1 MGPIVKKIDQ
11 YLKTEGLSQET
22 LLVLENL
29 QKEIKPLERQI
40 VNSSYD
46 QGYTDKERGKRP
58 TWDQYS
64 SKYSD
69 YLSNIKFGQL
79 S

>member
-1 MGPIVKKIDQ
+1 M
-11 YLKTEGLSQET
+11 KTEGLSQET

-46 QGYTDKERGKRP
+46 QGYTDKERGKKP
-58 TWDQYS
+58 VWDQHA
-64 SKYSD
+64 SKYNNYFKTD
-69 YLSNIKFGQL
+69 AFGK
-79 S
+79 

>member
-11 YLKTEGLSQET
+11 YLKTEGLSDET

-29 QKEIKPLERQI
+29 QKEIKPLEKQI

-64 SKYSD
+64 SKYSN
-69 YLSNIKFGQL
+69 YFKVNTFGK
-79 S
+79 

>member
-29 QKEIKPLERQI
+29 QKEIKPLEKQI

-46 QGYTDKERGKRP
+46 QGYTDKERGKKP
-58 TWDQYS
+58 VWDQHS
-64 SKYSD
+64 SKYSNYFKTD
-69 YLSNIKFGQL
+69 TFGK
-79 S
+79 

>member
-11 YLKTEGLSQET
+11 YLKTEGLSEET

-29 QKEIKPLERQI
+29 RKEIRPLEKQI

-46 QGYTDKERGKRP
+46 QGYTDKERGKKP
-58 TWDQYS
+58 VWDQHA
-64 SKYSD
+64 SKYSN
-69 YLSNIKFGQL
+69 YFSNTKVGELI
-79 S
+79 

>member
-1 MGPIVKKIDQ
+1 MGPIVNKIDQ
-11 YLKTEGLSQET
+11 YLKTEGLSEET
-22 LLVLENL
+22 LLVLKNL
-29 QKEIKPLERQI
+29 QKEIKPLEKQI

-69 YLSNIKFGQL
+69 YFKNNVFGNLS
-79 S
+79 

>member
-11 YLKTEGLSQET
+11 YLKTEGLSEET

-29 QKEIKPLERQI
+29 QKEIKPLERQL
-40 VNSSYD
+40 VNASYD
-46 QGYTDKERGKRP
+46 QGYTDKERGKKP
-58 TWDQYS
+58 TWDHYS
-64 SKYSD
+64 SRYSC
-69 YLSNIKFGQL
+69 YLKNIGFGKL

>member
-1 MGPIVKKIDQ
+1 MGPIVNKIDQ

-22 LLVLENL
+22 VLVLENL
-29 QKEIKPLERQI
+29 KKEVKPLERQI

-46 QGYTDKERGKRP
+46 QGFTDKERGKKP
-58 TWDQYS
+58 TWDHHS
-64 SKYSD
+64 SKYSS
-69 YLSNIKFGQL
+69 YLTGIKFGQL

>member
-1 MGPIVKKIDQ
+1 MGPIVNKIDQ

-64 SKYSD
+64 SKYSN
-69 YLSNIKFGQL
+69 YFKVNTFGK
-79 S
+79 

>member
-1 MGPIVKKIDQ
+1 MGPIVNKIDQ
-11 YLKTEGLSQET
+11 YLKTEGLSEET
-22 LLVLENL
+22 VLVLENL
-29 QKEIKPLERQI
+29 KKETQILEKQL

-64 SKYSD
+64 SKYSN
-69 YLSNIKFGQL
+69 YFKNNVFGNLS
-79 S
+79 

>member
-1 MGPIVKKIDQ
+1 MGPIVNKIDQ
-11 YLKTEGLSQET
+11 YLKTEGLSEET
-22 LLVLENL
+22 LLVLKNL
-29 QKEIKPLERQI
+29 QKEIKPIEKQI

-64 SKYSD
+64 SKYSN
-69 YLSNIKFGQL
+69 YFKVNTFGK
-79 S
+79 

>member
-11 YLKTEGLSQET
+11 YLKTEGLSEET
-22 LLVLENL
+22 ILVLENL
-29 QKEIKPLERQI
+29 KKETQTIERQL

-46 QGYTDKERGKRP
+46 KGYTDKERGKNP

-64 SKYSD
+64 AKYSN
-69 YLSNIKFGQL
+69 YFKVNAFGKLS
-79 S
+79 

>member
-58 TWDQYS
+58 TWDQHS
-64 SKYSD
+64 SKYG
-69 YLSNIKFGQL
+69 NHFTNFTF
-79 S
+79 

>member
-1 MGPIVKKIDQ
+1 MGPIVNKIDQ
-11 YLKTEGLSQET
+11 YLKTEGLSEET
-22 LLVLENL
+22 VLVLENL
-29 QKEIKPLERQI
+29 KKETQILEKQL

-64 SKYSD
+64 SKYNN
-69 YLSNIKFGQL
+69 YFKNNVFGNLS
-79 S
+79 

>member
-29 QKEIKPLERQI
+29 QKEIKPLEKQL

-46 QGYTDKERGKRP
+46 QGYTDKERGKNP
-58 TWDQYS
+58 NWDQHS
-64 SKYSD
+64 TKYSD
-69 YLSNIKFGQL
+69 YLKTVTFGK
-79 S
+79 

>member
-29 QKEIKPLERQI
+29 QKEIKPLEKQI

-64 SKYSD
+64 SKYSN
-69 YLSNIKFGQL
+69 YFKVNTFGK
-79 S
+79 

>member
-11 YLKTEGLSQET
+11 YLKVEGLSEET

-46 QGYTDKERGKRP
+46 QGYTDKERGKKP
-58 TWDQYS
+58 VWDQHS
-64 SKYSD
+64 AKYANYFKNKS
-69 YLSNIKFGQL
+69 FGN
-79 S
+79 

>member
-1 MGPIVKKIDQ
+1 MGPIVNKIDQ
-11 YLKTEGLSQET
+11 YLKTEGLSEET
-22 LLVLENL
+22 VLVLENL
-29 QKEIKPLERQI
+29 KKETQILEKQL

-64 SKYSD
+64 SKYSN
-69 YLSNIKFGQL
+69 YFKVNTFGK
-79 S
+79 

>member
-1 MGPIVKKIDQ
+1 MGPIVNKIDQ
-11 YLKTEGLSQET
+11 YLKTEGLSEET
-22 LLVLENL
+22 LLVLKNL
-29 QKEIKPLERQI
+29 QKEIKPLEKQI

-64 SKYSD
+64 SKYSN
-69 YLSNIKFGQL
+69 YFKVNTFGK
-79 S
+79 

>member
-1 MGPIVKKIDQ
+1 MGPIVNKIDQ
-11 YLKTEGLSQET
+11 YLKTEGLSEET
-22 LLVLENL
+22 LYILENL
-29 QKEIKPLERQI
+29 KKEVKPLEKQI

-64 SKYSD
+64 SKYSN
-69 YLSNIKFGQL
+69 YFKVNTFGK
-79 S
+79 

>member
-1 MGPIVKKIDQ
+1 MGPIVNKIDQ
-11 YLKTEGLSQET
+11 YLKTEGLSEET
-22 LLVLENL
+22 LYILENL
-29 QKEIKPLERQI
+29 KKEVKPLERQI

-46 QGYTDKERGKRP
+46 QGFTDKERGKKP
-58 TWDQYS
+58 TWDHHS
-64 SKYSD
+64 SKYSV

>member
-1 MGPIVKKIDQ
+1 MGPIVNKIDQ
-11 YLKTEGLSQET
+11 YLKTEGLSEET

-29 QKEIKPLERQI
+29 QKEIKPLEKQI

-64 SKYSD
+64 SKYSN
-69 YLSNIKFGQL
+69 YFKVNTFGK
-79 S
+79 

>member
-64 SKYSD
+64 SKYSN
-69 YLSNIKFGQL
+69 YFKNNVFGNLS
-79 S
+79 

>member
-1 MGPIVKKIDQ
+1 MGPIVNKIDQ
-11 YLKTEGLSQET
+11 YLKTEGLSEET
-22 LLVLENL
+22 VLVLENL
-29 QKEIKPLERQI
+29 KKETQILEKQL

-64 SKYSD
+64 SKYSN
-69 YLSNIKFGQL
+69 YFKNNVFGKLS
-79 S
+79 